1 MIDSSKGAIMAHDEL
16 FSRMVQAV
24 IDGEKERAVEL
35 AQEALYLEIPPLE
48 AIDKGYIV
56 GIQKVGELFEKG
68 DFFLPELVMG
78 AEAMQAALAVLE
90 PELKRRHQERERL
103 GHAIAGTVEGD
114 IHEVGKRLV
123 CTMLVA
129 NGFDVLDLGPDV
141 AAEIFIEKVRELKP
155 DLLLLSALMT
165 TTMPEQ
171 RSVIEA
177 LKGARL
183 RDRVKVMV
191 GGAAVSPSWAGEI
204 GADGYAENAI
214 EAVEVAK
221 GLVEAP

>member
-1 MIDSSKGAIMAHDEL
+1 MAE
-16 FSRMVQAV
+16 AV

-35 AQEALYLEIPPLE
+35 AQEALHLEIPPLE
-48 AIDKGYIV
+48 AINKGYIV

-90 PELKRRHQERERL
+90 PELKRRHQKRERL
-103 GHAIAGTVEGD
+103 GSAVAGTVEGD
-114 IHEVGKRLV
+114 IHEIGKRLV

-141 AAEIFIEKVRELKP
+141 ATETFIEKVRELQP

-177 LKGARL
+177 LKGGGL

-191 GGAAVSPSWAGEI
+191 GGAAVSPSWAEEI

-221 GLVEAP
+221 GLVKGS

>member
-1 MIDSSKGAIMAHDEL
+1 MDEL
-16 FSRMVQAV
+16 FSRMAQAV
-24 IDGEKERAVEL
+24 INGEKGRAVEL
-35 AQEALYLEIPPLE
+35 AQEALSLEIPPLE
-48 AIDKGYIV
+48 AINKGYIV
-56 GIQKVGELFEKG
+56 GIQRVGELFEKG

-90 PELKRRHQERERL
+90 PELKRRQEVRERV
-103 GHAIAGTVEGD
+103 GTAVAGTVEGD
-114 IHEVGKRLV
+114 IHEIGKRLV

-141 AAEIFIEKVRELKP
+141 AAETFIEKVQELKP

-171 RSVIEA
+171 KSVIEA

-183 RDRVKVMV
+183 REGVKVMV
-191 GGAAVSPSWAGEI
+191 GGAAVTSSWAQEI

-214 EAVEVAK
+214 QAVEVAK
-221 GLVEAP
+221 GLVKSS

>member
-1 MIDSSKGAIMAHDEL
+1 MVHDEL

-35 AQEALYLEIPPLE
+35 AQEALRLEVPPLE
-48 AIDKGYIV
+48 AIDKGYVV
-56 GIQKVGELFEKG
+56 GIQKVGELFEKH

-78 AEAMQAALAVLE
+78 AEAMQAGLAVLE
-90 PELKRRHQERERL
+90 PELKKRQEERERL
-103 GHAIAGTVEGD
+103 GTVEGD
-114 IHEVGKRLV
+114 IHEIGKRLV

-141 AAEIFIEKVRELKP
+141 AAETFIKKVRESKP

-171 RSVIEA
+171 KSVIEA
-177 LKGARL
+177 LKEARL

-191 GGAAVSPSWAGEI
+191 GGAAVTPAWAEEI

-221 GLVEAP
+221 GLVKTS

>member
-1 MIDSSKGAIMAHDEL
+1 MTHDEL
-16 FSRMVQAV
+16 FIRMAQAV

-35 AQEALYLEIPPLE
+35 GQEALHFEIPPLE
-48 AIDKGYIV
+48 AINKGYVV

-78 AEAMQAALAVLE
+78 AEAMQAALAILE

-103 GHAIAGTVEGD
+103 GRAIAGTVAGD
-114 IHEVGKRLV
+114 IHEIGKRLV

-129 NGFDVLDLGPDV
+129 NGFDVLDLGADV
-141 AAEIFIEKVRELKP
+141 AAETFIEKVRELKP

-165 TTMPEQ
+165 TTMSEQ
-171 RSVIEA
+171 KVVMEA
-177 LKGARL
+177 LEGAGL
-183 RDRVKVMV
+183 RERVKVMV
-191 GGAAVSPSWAGEI
+191 GGAAVSPSWAEEI
-204 GADGYAENAI
+204 DADGYAENAI

-221 GLVEAP
+221 GLVKAP

>member
-1 MIDSSKGAIMAHDEL
+1 MVHDEI
-16 FSRMVQAV
+16 FIRMVQAV

-35 AQEALYLEIPPLE
+35 AQEALHLEVPPLE
-48 AIDKGYIV
+48 AINKGYIV

-103 GHAIAGTVEGD
+103 GSAIAGTVEGD
-114 IHEVGKRLV
+114 IHEIGKRLV

-141 AAEIFIEKVRELKP
+141 ATETFIEKMRELEP

-171 RSVIEA
+171 KSVIEA
-177 LKGARL
+177 LKGAGL

-191 GGAAVSPSWAGEI
+191 GGAAVMPSWAEEI

-221 GLVEAP
+221 GLVGAF

>member
-1 MIDSSKGAIMAHDEL
+1 MAHDEL

>member
-1 MIDSSKGAIMAHDEL
+1 MSKDEL
-16 FSRMVQAV
+16 FSQMVQAG
-24 IDGEKERAVEL
+24 IEGEKARAV
-35 AQEALYLEIPPLE
+35 ALSEDALSQGIPPLE

-90 PELKRRHQERERL
+90 PELKKRQEVRERL
-103 GHAIAGTVEGD
+103 GTAVAGTVAGD
-114 IHEVGKRLV
+114 IHEIGKRLV

-129 NGFDVLDLGPDV
+129 NGFDILDLGPDV
-141 AAEIFIEKVRELKP
+141 AAETFVEKVRELKP

-177 LKGARL
+177 LKEAEL

-191 GGAAVSPSWAGEI
+191 GGAAVTPSWASEI
-204 GADGYAENAI
+204 GADGYAENAS

-221 GLVEAP
+221 GLVEAS

>member
-1 MIDSSKGAIMAHDEL
+1 MMAHDEL

-24 IDGEKERAVEL
+24 IDGEKERAIAL
-35 AQEALYLEIPPLE
+35 AQEALRLEIPPLE
-48 AIDKGYIV
+48 AINEGYIV

-90 PELKRRHQERERL
+90 PELKSRHQKRERL
-103 GHAIAGTVEGD
+103 GSAIAGTVEGD
-114 IHEVGKRLV
+114 IHEIGKRLV

-141 AAEIFIEKVRELKP
+141 AMATFIERARELKP

-177 LKGARL
+177 LKGAGL

-191 GGAAVSPSWAGEI
+191 GGAAVTRSWAEEI

-221 GLVEAP
+221 RLVGS

>member
-1 MIDSSKGAIMAHDEL
+1 MAHDEL
-16 FSRMVQAV
+16 FIRMTQAV
-24 IDGEKERAVEL
+24 IDGEKERAIEL
-35 AQEALYLEIPPLE
+35 AQEVLHLEIPPLE

-90 PELKRRHQERERL
+90 PELKKRQEERERL
-103 GHAIAGTVEGD
+103 GTAVAGTVEGD
-114 IHEVGKRLV
+114 IHEIGKRLV

-141 AAEIFIEKVRELKP
+141 AAETFMEKVRALKP

-177 LKGARL
+177 LKGAGL

-191 GGAAVSPSWAGEI
+191 GGAAVSPSWAQEI

-214 EAVEVAK
+214 EAVGVAK
-221 GLVEAP
+221 GLVGAS

>member
-1 MIDSSKGAIMAHDEL
+1 MVHDEL
-16 FSRMVQAV
+16 FIRMVQAV

-35 AQEALYLEIPPLE
+35 AQEALRLEVPPLE

-78 AEAMQAALAVLE
+78 AEAMQTGLAVLE
-90 PELKRRHQERERL
+90 PELKRRQEERERL
-103 GHAIAGTVEGD
+103 GTAVAGTVEGD
-114 IHEVGKRLV
+114 IHEIGKRLV

-141 AAEIFIEKVRELKP
+141 ATETFIEKVRELKP

-177 LKGARL
+177 LKGAGL
-183 RDRVKVMV
+183 REGVKVMV
-191 GGAAVSPSWAGEI
+191 GGAAVTPSWAEEI

-221 GLVEAP
+221 GLV

>member
-1 MIDSSKGAIMAHDEL
+1 MVQDEL
-16 FSRMVQAV
+16 FIRMAEAV

-35 AQEALYLEIPPLE
+35 AQEALHLEIPPLE
-48 AIDKGYIV
+48 AINKGYIV

-90 PELKRRHQERERL
+90 PELKRRHQKRERL
-103 GHAIAGTVEGD
+103 GSAIAGTVEGD
-114 IHEVGKRLV
+114 IHQIGKRLV

-141 AAEIFIEKVRELKP
+141 ATETFIEKVRELQP

-177 LKGARL
+177 LKGGGL

-191 GGAAVSPSWAGEI
+191 GGAAVSPSWAEEI

-214 EAVEVAK
+214 EAVKVAK
-221 GLVEAP
+221 ALVKGS